1 MAGDH
6 PPIVIRVLGGFGL
19 AVAGAVVPSPAWQS
33 RVARDVLKML
43 VANRGRPLH
52 REVLVDRLWPDDD
65 SDKAANRLS
74 VALSTI
80 RNVLDPERKHGID
93 FAVVADR
100 ESVRLDL
107 TNVAVDAE
115 QFLGEAA
122 RGQTMIRQGHREQGM
137 ALLRLAEGRYVGE
150 PFEEQPYAEWVVP
163 IREETRAAYLS
174 LGATLAAAA
183 TAACDHEAA
192 VRQYL
197 RLLECDDYHEPAHL
211 GLVAALAAAGQ
222 HGTAHRRYRYYVSR
236 MGELDIEP
244 SAYPASTAA
253 PASTRQSIS

>member
-1 MAGDH
+1 M
-6 PPIVIRVLGGFGL
+6 IRAFGGFALSVDGND
-19 AVAGAVVPSPAWQS
+19 VPSTAWQS

-52 REVLVDRLWPDDD
+52 REVLLDRLWPDDE

-74 VALSTI
+74 VALTTI
-80 RNVLDPERKHGID
+80 RNALDPERVHGAD

-115 QFLGEAA
+115 QFLAEAT
-122 RGQTMIRQGHREQGM
+122 RGLALIRQGHNEQGM
-137 ALLRLAEGRYVGE
+137 ALLRLAESRYVGE

-163 IREETRAAYLS
+163 IREETHAVYLTIGS
-174 LGATLAAAA
+174 TLAAAA
-183 TAACDHEAA
+183 AASGDHDAA

-197 RLLECDDYHEPAHL
+197 RLLECDEYHEPAHL

-244 SAYPASTAA
+244 SAYPTSTAA
-253 PASTRQSIS
+253 PDSTRHSIS